1 MFVNTDCCLSR
12 IQIFIK
18 QFDSKSYVFNI
29 YVVSSHKSLLSYTS
43 SNLQIDVVHYVVNQ
57 QQQYGGVCT
66 QRHLSRT
73 LKFRISIPMQIPP
86 PPPTHTRM
94 HIPFTPYV
102 LKESTAFFLWY
113 SKQCKQKSLFSSD
126 KEIRYY
132 LSKIKFVF
140 NCIEF

>member
-73 LKFRISIPMQIPP
+73 LKFRISIPMQPP
-86 PPPTHTRM
+86 PPPNAHAYAYTRY
-94 HIPFTPYV
+94 TLCTKGKYS
-102 LKESTAFFLWY
+102 LFFLWY

>member
-1 MFVNTDCCLSR
+1 MQRALKGVVIFMFVNTDCCLSR
-12 IQIFIK
+12 IPIFIK

-73 LKFRISIPMQIPP
+73 LKFRISIPMQIPH
-86 PPPTHTRM
+86 PPTHTRM
-94 HIPFTPYV
+94 HIPVSPYV
-102 LKESTAFFLWY
+102 LKESTAFFSMVL
-113 SKQCKQKSLFSSD
+113 
-126 KEIRYY
+126 
-132 LSKIKFVF
+132 
-140 NCIEF
+140 

>member
-1 MFVNTDCCLSR
+1 MQRALKGVVIFMFVNTDCCLLR

-86 PPPTHTRM
+86 PTHTRY
-94 HIPFTPYV
+94 TLCTKGKYS
-102 LKESTAFFLWY
+102 LFFLWY

-126 KEIRYY
+126 KEIR
-132 LSKIKFVF
+132 
-140 NCIEF
+140 

>member
-1 MFVNTDCCLSR
+1 MQRALKGVVIFMFVNTDCCLLR

-86 PPPTHTRM
+86 PQRTRVCIYPLHLM
-94 HIPFTPYV
+94 YWRKVQPFFYGTLNNV
-102 LKESTAFFLWY
+102 
-113 SKQCKQKSLFSSD
+113 SKNPSSRQ
-126 KEIRYY
+126 IR
-132 LSKIKFVF
+132 K
-140 NCIEF
+140 